1 MQKIRNRS
9 LFFQKISHIRYIA
22 KNFESVQALSGIL
35 PKILKTFSLFRTF
48 FKKSFY
54 GILWQTGHRHFNNT
68 LCANSPNSPN
78 LPSTGVI
85 SKTTPRCV
93 AAFGKNSE
101 KHHHY
106 TTDYQFFIPE
116 TLHCFQKKLKNFY
129 FLTYHITDLEL
140 FLSHFRLKSKL
151 QRSVLHS
158 PSTGVIS
165 KICPSCA
172 VVFRKNLKKTSPLH
186 H

>member
-9 LFFQKISHIRYIA
+9 NFFQKIFHIWYIS
-22 KNFESVQALSGIL
+22 KNFENVLAFQN
-35 PKILKTFSLFRTF
+35 F
-48 FKKSFY
+48 FQKKS
-54 GILWQTGHRHFNNT
+54 LH
-68 LCANSPNSPN
+68 
-78 LPSTGVI
+78 STGVI

-93 AAFGKNSE
+93 ATFGKNSE
-101 KHHHY
+101 KHHHH

-140 FLSHFRLKSKL
+140 FLCHFRLKSKL

-158 PSTGVIS
+158 PSTRVIS

-172 VVFRKNLKKTSPLH
+172 VVFRKNLKKTSSPTTDYRNYPPVL
-186 H
+186 

>member
-1 MQKIRNRS
+1 MASSGRPDIGISAIPYAPIRQIRQNS
-9 LFFQKISHIRYIA
+9 LLPGLFPKSPSTVPF
-22 KNFESVQALSGIL
+22 LSN
-35 PKILKTFSLFRTF
+35 F
-48 FKKSFY
+48 FKKFY
-54 GILWQTGHRHFNNT
+54 LFTTAIAKTPRNGHT
-68 LCANSPNSPN
+68 LSELFSKKA
-78 LPSTGVI
+78 LHSTGVI

-93 AAFGKNSE
+93 ATFGKNSE
-101 KHHHY
+101 KHHHH

-140 FLSHFRLKSKL
+140 FLCHFRLKSKL